1 MNDQEYEN
9 DYDFSNEELGAI
21 KPSDVKRYMEK
32 RAYGVENPP
41 DHVNPNLARSTS
53 VEFWKKAISYYM
65 PNKLM
70 AWNALA
76 QQGNPTRSIEVNE
89 VIKKMKKKEVRKQ
102 GKNSKARRGLK
113 QEEFLFLLELSKAS
127 EDPVEKYG
135 YPGFF
140 IVEYSLIARIDCT
153 SQFLAENLTTSSDFD
168 FVLRGRLSWSKNV
181 NEERDAPNQIL
192 IGAMDQNYCTLLGL
206 AVALE
211 VAMDAVD
218 EGGLS
223 PYVFGFSDDV
233 TVPGGANKTKVQ
245 ISTFL
250 REKIFAH
257 ERFLNAGGLCG
268 SHSLRKYASTRARKS
283 GASKDEKDTRGRWKK
298 DKRTSDIYD
307 DVDLPYPDAK
317 VAGILCVGG
326 PCKYVLKEGCGVTDN
341 FILEHV
347 VPNIRTRYSDAVALV
362 LGKVLLWFVFTP
374 EGTAYLPQTL
384 CERVRTAYSDVAT
397 LPADENPVKKV
408 PLVISGHEG
417 ELYMDELGND
427 GVPNNVGRRLANER
441 EQVLA
446 LHSQVAGLR
455 REISGLKE
463 TLAEERLQQRREFQM
478 LQSSLRRIS
487 MQPVVRQQND
497 APAAPNHAPAL
508 ASTLSPNPR
517 TLYILWDEYE
527 QGIGGRKAARQFT
540 RQERGKVKHKY
551 TRRKAV
557 WDTIAALVRA
567 GLLAQVAIDRIYDVY
582 GRATSVT
589 RIINQLR
596 ADVRSGILHPSL
608 QV

>member
-1 MNDQEYEN
+1 MSIPLFVTSFIQPKAPEIPYTITTKTTSDSNIKRNKEEKHNKCSSPKPPPFIIMVDTYRAILVKFMSYMNDQEYEN

-223 PYVFGFSDDV
+223 PYVFGFS
-233 TVPGGANKTKVQ
+233 
-245 ISTFL
+245 
-250 REKIFAH
+250 
-257 ERFLNAGGLCG
+257 
-268 SHSLRKYASTRARKS
+268 
-283 GASKDEKDTRGRWKK
+283 
-298 DKRTSDIYD
+298 
-307 DVDLPYPDAK
+307 
-317 VAGILCVGG
+317 
-326 PCKYVLKEGCGVTDN
+326 
-341 FILEHV
+341 
-347 VPNIRTRYSDAVALV
+347 
-362 LGKVLLWFVFTP
+362 
-374 EGTAYLPQTL
+374 
-384 CERVRTAYSDVAT
+384 
-397 LPADENPVKKV
+397 
-408 PLVISGHEG
+408 
-417 ELYMDELGND
+417 
-427 GVPNNVGRRLANER
+427 
-441 EQVLA
+441 
-446 LHSQVAGLR
+446 
-455 REISGLKE
+455 
-463 TLAEERLQQRREFQM
+463 
-478 LQSSLRRIS
+478 
-487 MQPVVRQQND
+487 
-497 APAAPNHAPAL
+497 
-508 ASTLSPNPR
+508 
-517 TLYILWDEYE
+517 
-527 QGIGGRKAARQFT
+527 
-540 RQERGKVKHKY
+540 
-551 TRRKAV
+551 
-557 WDTIAALVRA
+557 
-567 GLLAQVAIDRIYDVY
+567 
-582 GRATSVT
+582 ATS
-589 RIINQLR
+589 I
-596 ADVRSGILHPSL
+596 D
-608 QV
+608 

>member
-21 KPSDVKRYMEK
+21 KLSDVKRYMEK

-211 VAMDAVD
+211 VAMDAVG
-218 EGGLS
+218 EGELS
-223 PYVFGFSDDV
+223 PYVFGFSDDI
-233 TVPGGANKTKVQ
+233 TVPLQ
-245 ISTFL
+245 
-250 REKIFAH
+250 
-257 ERFLNAGGLCG
+257 
-268 SHSLRKYASTRARKS
+268 
-283 GASKDEKDTRGRWKK
+283 
-298 DKRTSDIYD
+298 
-307 DVDLPYPDAK
+307 
-317 VAGILCVGG
+317 
-326 PCKYVLKEGCGVTDN
+326 
-341 FILEHV
+341 
-347 VPNIRTRYSDAVALV
+347 RY
-362 LGKVLLWFVFTP
+362 
-374 EGTAYLPQTL
+374 
-384 CERVRTAYSDVAT
+384 
-397 LPADENPVKKV
+397 
-408 PLVISGHEG
+408 
-417 ELYMDELGND
+417 
-427 GVPNNVGRRLANER
+427 LAP
-441 EQVLA
+441 
-446 LHSQVAGLR
+446 
-455 REISGLKE
+455 I
-463 TLAEERLQQRREFQM
+463 
-478 LQSSLRRIS
+478 
-487 MQPVVRQQND
+487 
-497 APAAPNHAPAL
+497 
-508 ASTLSPNPR
+508 
-517 TLYILWDEYE
+517 
-527 QGIGGRKAARQFT
+527 
-540 RQERGKVKHKY
+540 
-551 TRRKAV
+551 
-557 WDTIAALVRA
+557 
-567 GLLAQVAIDRIYDVY
+567 
-582 GRATSVT
+582 ATS
-589 RIINQLR
+589 I
-596 ADVRSGILHPSL
+596 D
-608 QV
+608 